1 MDIMLVAS
9 SRTELYERFM
19 DTIRDGYGTQDDVH
33 LSTIYLDR
41 EAPTLTGID
50 ETTDLLLTVGTRA
63 ASSVAELGLA
73 IPAIHVLIPESSY
86 RTLVGSETG
95 CSKRSAIFIDQPL
108 RRQALLASHIF
119 PNARNYG
126 VLLGPVS
133 RQRRAEIDT
142 MKLPADRRLIVRDAT
157 QEENTAA
164 TTRKLL
170 KEADLLLAV
179 NDPLVLNR
187 ENAKLLLYAAYQKQ
201 TPIIGFSRA
210 YVRAGAAAAVF
221 SEPQQMAKQ
230 AMEMIEQW
238 QGGNSSCLPGPEYTR
253 YFRVAIN
260 TGVSRSLGGDDK
272 DEDTLI
278 KMIMK
283 QEQHQ

>member
-1 MDIMLVAS
+1 MMVAS
-9 SRTELYERFM
+9 SRGELYERFL
-19 DTIRDGYGTQDDVH
+19 DTIRDRYGTQNDVH

-41 EAPTLTGID
+41 EARTLTEID

-63 ASSVAELGLA
+63 ASTVAELGLP
-73 IPAIHVLIPESSY
+73 IPAINAIIPESSY
-86 RTLVGSETG
+86 RTLIGSETG

-133 RQRRAEIDT
+133 RQRRVEIDT
-142 MKLPADRRLIVRDAT
+142 MELPADRRLIVRNVT
-157 QEENTAA
+157 QEENTVA

-170 KEADLLLAV
+170 KETDLLLAV

-201 TPIIGFSRA
+201 IPIIGFSRA

-221 SEPQQMAKQ
+221 SEPEQMAKQ
-230 AMEMIEQW
+230 AMEMIKHW
-238 QGGNSSCLPGPEYTR
+238 RSRNSSCLPGPEYTR

-260 TGVSRSLGGDDK
+260 TGVARSLGGDDK

-278 KMIMK
+278 KMILK
-283 QEQHQ
+283 QEQRQ